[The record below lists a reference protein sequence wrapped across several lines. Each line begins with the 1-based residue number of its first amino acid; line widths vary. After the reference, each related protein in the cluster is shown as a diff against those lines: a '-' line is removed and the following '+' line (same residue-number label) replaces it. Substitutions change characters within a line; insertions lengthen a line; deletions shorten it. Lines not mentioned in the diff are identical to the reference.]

1 MQSIYGKFIFYKV
14 KHEDGLV
21 GSGDSANEVI
31 ISQIEFKNISV
42 ISFNGEMSIGLRL

>member
-1 MQSIYGKFIFYKV
+1 M
-14 KHEDGLV
+14 KHDGLV
-21 GSGDSANEVI
+21 GSGDPANEVI